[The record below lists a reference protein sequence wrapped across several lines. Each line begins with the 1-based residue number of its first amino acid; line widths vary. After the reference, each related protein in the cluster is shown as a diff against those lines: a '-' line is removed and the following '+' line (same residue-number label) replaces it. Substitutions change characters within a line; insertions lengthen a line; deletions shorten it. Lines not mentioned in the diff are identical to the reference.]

1 MLIPTVNE
9 IELLTGEA
17 IDAVEVVSASQ
28 YLWPVEGFT
37 KQFADAYR
45 QDSESIDA
53 AFTRAREG
61 NDQVPNMLGLARSM
75 SERPLIALPN
85 QMRSLEAS
93 LRACNECPVFT
104 SLHGGEDKN
113 YKFLDF
119 IQHHTAKQRPHR
131 YLVWDGNEEQCC
143 GFSTGHEVAY
153 WWLSWV
159 RNFEH
164 YCQSR
169 LFNLKSGWWLKD
181 PGDLCERLELDAKNY
196 SKAPRL
202 DSENLK
208 ELIRDES
215 MAMLSSIGGNHWNRR
230 AGTQSTEWLTSPARF
245 DVDEIKVFIDHDGWP
260 KLVRNTEPPK
270 AFTVEQTAKQTIQQT
285 IPPAETD
292 EQLPFGLMKFD
303 VPQAMKREGYKPVT
317 IWNEDYWKL
326 MEALMAAWPNAVPES
341 KLKQMY
347 VNKNDRKNAPKKLRE
362 IIDSLGLTVTKWTL
376 MELKTRG

>member
-37 KQFADAYR
+37 KKLADAYR

-75 SERPLIALPN
+75 SERPLIALLN

-119 IQHHTAKQRPHR
+119 IQHHTAKQRPYR

-143 GFSTGHEVAY
+143 GFSTGHEVAF

-181 PGDLCERLELDAKNY
+181 PEDFCERLELDAKNY

-260 KLVRNTEPPK
+260 KLARKSE
-270 AFTVEQTAKQTIQQT
+270 TAKT
-285 IPPAETD
+285 IPDGKSPEVD
-292 EQLPFGLMKFD
+292 QLPFGITLNEETQTVSRFLPSISD
-303 VPQAMKREGYKPVT
+303 IRERRIPDADQ
-317 IWNEDYWKL
+317 W
-326 MEALMAAWPNAVPES
+326 
-341 KLKQMY
+341 
-347 VNKNDRKNAPKKLRE
+347 
-362 IIDSLGLTVTKWTL
+362 SL
-376 MELKTRG
+376 LKTAIDRRCQLTKNYVQSQHPDKVARRNVCTRLKEHLEFIQLTFGVPRGSRNYVLSELSSE